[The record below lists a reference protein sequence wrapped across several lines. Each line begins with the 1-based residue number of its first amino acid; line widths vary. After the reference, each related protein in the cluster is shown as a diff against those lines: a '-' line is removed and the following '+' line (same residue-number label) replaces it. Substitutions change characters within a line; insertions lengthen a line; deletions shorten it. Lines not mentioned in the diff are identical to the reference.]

1 MTHKLLQQIYQS
13 SSVLTAKSGDFK
25 RITNSYLQ
33 TLLSLRFKQTNK
45 NIFIVLPNLYE
56 AQKYYD
62 NLSNLL
68 GEAAVLFYPMD
79 QTLTSIMALGSPE
92 FKNERLFTLRKLL
105 QAESNYIIITTQE
118 GILARQLKP
127 EDYERSVKTIQVNDT
142 YDLQELTRKLIYD
155 GYQFNYTVERPG
167 EFSLRG
173 SIVDIYTHD
182 HKDPYRLDFF
192 GDTLESIKTFDV
204 QTQKSMDQIT
214 SIDIAP
220 LNELFYTDEL
230 KEQAIQSMN
239 AYFSQFELS
248 QKEQNKLD
256 TDLMHIEERK
266 RMDSL
271 SLYIQFFN
279 KDVTT
284 ILDFSNPYDL
294 VVVDPYKMKIN
305 DETANTDLMTY
316 SETMQ
321 GTSFIQLDFKSKLD
335 TFFSKGHLSFELY
348 SATETKSIDLGI
360 LEVEPFSAH
369 LEQLVI
375 FINEYQNYKVLIS
388 TKNYVTYERVKETLN
403 QHKLSFNLTDLNTS
417 NILVTNEDLP
427 GSFIDNKEKFIV
439 LTEDIILDAKK
450 RSKVRYRSVINQAI
464 KIRDVSELQNGDYVV
479 HYDFGIGQYVGLKTM
494 TLSGDK
500 RDYLHILYD
509 KDEALYVPTDQ
520 IELVLKYKSYD
531 QVKPKLS
538 KLNAKQWSK
547 TKSQVKQKI
556 KDLSDRLL
564 NLYAKRSQAQGFEF
578 SPKGDLLSSF
588 EQDFL
593 YEETPDQKKAIE
605 AVYADM
611 ESSKPMD
618 RLIAGDVGYGKTEVA
633 LRAAFKAVVD
643 AKQVAYLVPTTVLAR
658 QHYYTFKERFEKYG
672 GHVAL
677 LSRFVTKKQ
686 QNKILD
692 KLAKGYIDVVIG
704 THRLLSKDIVFKD
717 LGLFVIDEEQRFGV
731 QHKEKIKEIK
741 VNVDTLTLSATP
753 IPRTLQMAMYGL
765 KDLSMIDTPPL
776 NRYPVQTYVV
786 ERQPALIKEAI
797 DRELSRGGQV
807 FYLFNYTDQ
816 MESMVLRL
824 QKLVPNARITYAHG
838 QMTKNRIEDVLSQFI
853 EKEFDILVSTTI
865 IETGVDIP
873 NTNTLIIHDADKLG
887 LAQLYQL
894 RGRVGRSDRIAY
906 AYLMF
911 DAYKNVNDEARKR
924 LSVIEDFTDLGSGFK
939 IALRDLGIR
948 GAGDIL
954 GQEQSGFIDS
964 VGMELYMKL
973 LDEVM
978 TGKIDVT
985 PKTETVDQVFS
996 KRHIPPTYIN
1006 HDPVRIEIHKKI
1018 ALLNQMKDL
1027 EQLKLEL
1034 VDRFG
1039 PIDIDMM
1046 TYMYE
1051 KLYKKLGHQIG
1062 IEKTIHEKDIVRMLI
1077 STDKSEMI
1085 DGMKLLYVASK
1096 SKTNIRLGQVRGHV
1110 EINMYTKNETKHWL
1124 YLACELLEMYIKT
1137 KSEDINI

>member
-1 MTHKLLQQIYQS
+1 MSNKILSNIYSNSQ
-13 SSVLTAKSGDFK
+13 VLNATKGDFK
-25 RITNSYLQ
+25 HVTHSYLQ
-33 TLLSLRFKQTNK
+33 TLLAMRFNASNK
-45 NIFIVLPNLYE
+45 NLFIVLPNLYE

-62 NLSNLL
+62 NLSSIID
-68 GEAAVLFYPMD
+68 ESRVLFYPTD

-105 QAESNYIIITTQE
+105 LAETNYIIITTQE
-118 GILARQLKP
+118 GMLTRQLKP
-127 EDYERSVKTIQVNDT
+127 EDYERSVKTIKVDTT
-142 YDLQELTRKLIYD
+142 YDLSDLTKKLVYD

-167 EFSLRG
+167 EYALRG
-173 SIVDIYTHD
+173 SILDIYTHD

-204 QTQKSMDQIT
+204 QTQKSIAHVKA
-214 SIDIAP
+214 IDIAP

-230 KEQAIQSMN
+230 KDKAIN
-239 AYFSQFELS
+239 AIHAYFNQFNISE
-248 QKEQNKLD
+248 KEQKKLD
-256 TDLMHIEERK
+256 NDLMHIEERK

-271 SLYIQFFN
+271 SLYMQFFN
-279 KDVTT
+279 TDDTT
-284 ILDFSNPYDL
+284 ILDFSNAYDL
-294 VVVDPYKMKIN
+294 ILVDTFKMKIN
-305 DETANTDLMTY
+305 EATAHADLLTY
-316 SETMQ
+316 SQTME
-321 GTSFIQLDFKSKLD
+321 GNAFINLDFRLKLEALL
-335 TFFSKGHLSFELY
+335 KKNHLAFELY
-348 SATETKSIDLGI
+348 NGAETNFVDLGI
-360 LEVEPFSAH
+360 LDIEPFAAH
-369 LEQLVI
+369 LEQLIV
-375 FINEYQNYKVLIS
+375 FLNEYKDYSILIS
-388 TKNYVTYERVKETLN
+388 TKNKVTYERVKDFLMS
-403 QHKLSFNLTDLNTS
+403 HKVQFDLNEFVTS
-417 NILVTNEDLP
+417 KVALIHEDLP
-427 GSFIDNKEKFIV
+427 GAFIDSQQKFIV
-439 LTEDIILDAKK
+439 LTEDIILDTKK
-450 RSKVRYRSVINQAI
+450 RAKVRYRSVINQAV

-479 HYDFGIGQYVGLKTM
+479 HYDFGIGQYIGLKTM

-500 RDYLHILYD
+500 RDYLHIIYD
-509 KDEALYVPTDQ
+509 NNEALYVPTDQ

-531 QVKPKLS
+531 QVRPKLS

-547 TKSQVKQKI
+547 TKAQVKQRI

-564 NLYAKRSQAQGFEF
+564 NLYAARNQALGYQF
-578 SPKGDLLSSF
+578 SPQSELLTSF
-588 EQDFL
+588 ENDFL

-605 AVYADM
+605 AVYKDM
-611 ESSKPMD
+611 ENSKPMD

-633 LRAAFKAVVD
+633 LRAAFKAVFD

-672 GHVAL
+672 GNVAL
-677 LSRFVTKKQ
+677 LSRFVTKKE
-686 QNKILD
+686 QNKVLD
-692 KLAKGYIDVVIG
+692 KLSKGYIDVVIG
-704 THRLLSKDIVFKD
+704 THRLLSDDIKFKD
-717 LGLFVIDEEQRFGV
+717 LGLFIIDEEQRFGV

-797 DRELSRGGQV
+797 DRELARGGQV
-807 FYLFNYTDQ
+807 FYLYNYTDR
-816 MESMVLRL
+816 MESMVLKL

-853 EKEFDILVSTTI
+853 DKAFDILVSTTI

-906 AYLMF
+906 AYLMY
-911 DAYKNVNDEARKR
+911 DAFKDVNDEARKR

-954 GQEQSGFIDS
+954 GEEQSGFIDS

-978 TGKIDVT
+978 LGKEMEK
-985 PKTETVDQVFS
+985 PKVDMVDQVFS
-996 KRHIPPTYIN
+996 KRHIPDTYIN
-1006 HDPVRIEIHKKI
+1006 HDPVRIEIHKRI
-1018 ALLNQMKDL
+1018 ASLNRMSDL
-1027 EQLKLEL
+1027 EALKLEL

-1039 PIDIDMM
+1039 PIDLDMM

-1062 IEKTIHEKDIVRMLI
+1062 IEKTVHEKDLVKMII
-1077 STDKSEMI
+1077 SIEQSEFV
-1085 DGMKLLYVASK
+1085 DGMKLLYVASNF
-1096 SKTNIRLGQVRGHV
+1096 KTNVRLSQVRGHV
-1110 EINMYTKNETKHWL
+1110 EIHLYIKNETRHWL
-1124 YLACELLEMYIKT
+1124 YLACELLEMYIDKN
-1137 KSEDINI
+1137 KENYNE

>member
-68 GEAAVLFYPMD
+68 GETAVLFYPMD

-248 QKEQNKLD
+248 QKEQTKLD

-294 VVVDPYKMKIN
+294 VVVDPFKMKIN

-321 GTSFIQLDFKSKLD
+321 GTAFIQLDFKAKLD

-403 QHKLSFNLTDLNTS
+403 QHKLIFSLTDLNTS

-564 NLYAKRSQAQGFEF
+564 NLYANRSQAQGFEF
-578 SPKGDLLSSF
+578 SPKGDLLTSF

-593 YEETPDQKKAIE
+593 YEETPDQKRAIE

-633 LRAAFKAVVD
+633 LRAAFKAVID

-677 LSRFVTKKQ
+677 LSRFVTKKE

-704 THRLLSKDIVFKD
+704 TYRLLSKDIVFKD

-731 QHKEKIKEIK
+731 QHKERIKEIK

-753 IPRTLQMAMYGL
+753 IPRTLQMTMMGI
-765 KDLSMIDTPPL
+765 KDLTTIETPPL
-776 NRYPVQTYVV
+776 NRYPVQTYVIPRG
-786 ERQPALIKEAI
+786 EPLIKEAI
-797 DRELSRGGQV
+797 RRELARGGQV
-807 FYLFNYTDQ
+807 FYLYNKVDDI
-816 MESMVLRL
+816 ELVVLRL
-824 QKLVPNARITYAHG
+824 QKLVPEAKITFAHG
-838 QMTKNRIEDVLSQFI
+838 QMTKVKLENTIKDFIDHEFDVL
-853 EKEFDILVSTTI
+853 VATTI
-865 IETGVDIP
+865 IETGIDIP
-873 NTNTLIIHDADKLG
+873 NTNTLIIHDADRLG
-887 LAQLYQL
+887 LSQLYQI
-894 RGRVGRSDRIAY
+894 RGRVGRSDKIAY

-911 DAYKNVNDEARKR
+911 EPNKDLNDEAYKR
-924 LSVIEDFTDLGSGFK
+924 LKALEEFTELGSGYK
-939 IALRDLGIR
+939 IALKDLAIR

-954 GQEQSGFIDS
+954 GSEQSGFIDS
-964 VGMELYMKL
+964 VGYEMYMQL
-973 LDEVM
+973 LDEVINNKEELKPIEDD
-978 TGKIDVT
+978 TG
-985 PKTETVDQVFS
+985 VFAN
-996 KRHIPPTYIN
+996 RTINVNYIEK
-1006 HDPVRIEIHKKI
+1006 DSIRIEIHKKI
-1018 ALLNQMKDL
+1018 AKLNTIADL
-1027 EQLKLEL
+1027 EDLKDELE
-1034 VDRFG
+1034 DRFG
-1039 PIDIDMM
+1039 KLDFDLLI
-1046 TYMYE
+1046 YMYE
-1051 KLYKKLGHQIG
+1051 KLFKKQLHSIG
-1062 IEKTIHEKDIVRMLI
+1062 GIKVLNAKESFEILIDKEKSR
-1077 STDKSEMI
+1077 
-1085 DGMKLLYVASK
+1085 
-1096 SKTNIRLGQVRGHV
+1096 
-1110 EINMYTKNETKHWL
+1110 EINGKHLFDVANIFKYPVKLDYVKGQISIKVSIKKADEHWL
-1124 YLACELLEMYIKT
+1124 YIATKLLEKYLKNHT
-1137 KSEDINI
+1137 K